1 MSYIDNIG
9 NGVAGQVNAIERSAR
24 VLRYHTEPVLHKQSV
39 GEHTYGVMWFVVLL
53 SAGSP
58 SQALLMAALA
68 HDTPEFATGD
78 IPAPTKRAAPAIRN
92 CLQILE
98 TRAMEAVGLPERG
111 DDIIAPEEERILK
124 LADAL
129 EGLQY
134 CAFEL
139 RRGNKDMRHCFDNFR
154 NYVLQF
160 APLSELERDIFTTI
174 LGSAEK
180 EH

>member
-1 MSYIDNIG
+1 MSYIENLG
-9 NGVAGQVNAIERSAR
+9 GVAGQVNAIERSAR

-53 SAGSP
+53 SGGAP
-58 SQALLMAALA
+58 SAELLMAALA
-68 HDTPEFATGD
+68 HDTPEFHTGD
-78 IPAPTKRAAPAIRN
+78 MPAPTKRAMPGLREALTHMEQAAMMAAG
-92 CLQILE
+92 LHDHGDALTAAE
-98 TRAMEAVGLPERG
+98 T
-111 DDIIAPEEERILK
+111 RILK

-139 RRGNKDMRHCFDNFR
+139 RRGNKDMRHCFDNFKR
-154 NYVLQF
+154 YAIQF
-160 APLSELERDIFTTI
+160 QPLSETEWDIYYALI
-174 LGSAEK
+174 NSAEK